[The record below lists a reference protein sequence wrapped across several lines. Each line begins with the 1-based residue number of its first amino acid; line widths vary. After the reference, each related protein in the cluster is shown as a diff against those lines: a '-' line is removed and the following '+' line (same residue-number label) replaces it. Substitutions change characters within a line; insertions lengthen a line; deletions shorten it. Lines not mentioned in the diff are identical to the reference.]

1 MNNVLN
7 YKDGYK
13 TDHRRQY
20 PIGTEKVYSNFTPR
34 ESRIPGVNKIVVF
47 GLQYFVK
54 EYLVNR
60 FNTMFFSQPKD
71 VVVAS
76 YKRRLDTYL
85 GKDSVPVEH
94 IEKLH
99 DLGYLPL
106 HIKAMAEGSLCPLRV
121 PCMTITNT
129 HPDFFWLTNDVET
142 ILSNTVWMPMTS
154 ATIAYQY
161 KKILTDYAKKT
172 SDMPDFVQFQGHDFS
187 MRGHSSLESAC
198 TSGAGHLLSFVGTDT
213 IPAIDF
219 LEKYYGANAEN
230 ELVGCSVP
238 ATEHSVMCLG
248 GNETELHTF
257 KRLITE
263 LYPNGIVSI
272 VSDTWD
278 YWGVLTVLAPSL
290 KNEILSRNGKVV
302 FRPDSG
308 DPVKIVCGDKDA
320 TPGSPEHMGSIE
332 VLWNIFGGTI
342 NSKGYKQLN
351 PNVGLIYGDSITIE
365 RCRAICE
372 GLEAKGFASTNIVFG
387 IGSYTYQYVTRDTFG
402 FAVKATYGVVNGESK
417 EIWKNPKTDNGMKR
431 SAKGLLCVDA
441 DFNLQECVSE
451 DIESTGILQTIFKD
465 GKIYHEQSLAEIRNK
480 LNSLV

>member
-1 MNNVLN
+1 MNIVLN

-13 TDHRRQY
+13 VDHRRQY
-20 PIGTEKVYSNFTPR
+20 PNKTEKVYSNFTPR
-34 ESRIPGVNKIVVF
+34 ESRIPGINKIVVF

-54 EYLVNR
+54 EYLINR
-60 FNTMFFSQPKD
+60 FEEKFFSRPKD
-71 VVVAS
+71 IVVAE

-85 GKDSVPVEH
+85 GKDAVPMEH

-106 HIKAMAEGSLCPLRV
+106 HIKAMAEGSLCPLRI

-161 KKILTDYAKKT
+161 KKILTEYAKKT

-248 GNETELHTF
+248 GNESEVDTF
-257 KRLITE
+257 KRLICDI
-263 LYPNGIVSI
+263 YPNGIVSI

-278 YWGVLTVLAPSL
+278 YWKVLTEYTVIL
-290 KNEILSRNGKVV
+290 KSMIESRNGKVV

-308 DPVKIVCGDKDA
+308 DPVKIVVGDADA
-320 TPGSPEHMGSIE
+320 TPGTPEYMGSIE
-332 VLWNIFGGTI
+332 VLWNIFGGTV

-351 PNVGLIYGDSITIE
+351 PCVGLIYGDSITIE
-365 RCRAICE
+365 RCRKICE

-402 FAVKATYGVVNGESK
+402 FAIKATHGVVNGESK

-431 SAKGLLCVDA
+431 SAKGLLCVDS
-441 DFNLQECVSE
+441 DFTLHECVSE
-451 DIESTGILQTIFKD
+451 EQENTGLLQTIFKD
-465 GKIYHEQSLAEIRNK
+465 GKLYNEQSLSQIRSK
-480 LNSLV
+480 LNSF